1 MFPQIRSPNSQK
13 FLSNLLAMMLTKADI
28 NREDVTM
35 AINRGIHARFE
46 YFKEDEFVCQ
56 SAVVVWKAYAIA
68 LKI

>member
-1 MFPQIRSPNSQK
+1 
-13 FLSNLLAMMLTKADI
+13 MMLTKADI
-28 NREDVTM
+28 NSEDVTM